1 MELSLLARI
10 FVKTSLLT
18 FCLVTYC
25 VSVVPSFFVR
35 VIIIGREIS
44 IFILL
49 RWVKGGGGGGGG
61 GGGRSCR
68 KYLSYVTSQR
78 TTIRPRCLFADHTSI
93 SKYEY
98 SICL

>member
-1 MELSLLARI
+1 MELSLLAHI

-49 RWVKGGGGGGGG
+49 RWVKGGGGDQVGNI
-61 GGGRSCR
+61 
-68 KYLSYVTSQR
+68 YR
-78 TTIRPRCLFADHTSI
+78 TLRHSARPFDHVAFLLITLI
-93 SKYEY
+93 YQ
-98 SICL
+98 